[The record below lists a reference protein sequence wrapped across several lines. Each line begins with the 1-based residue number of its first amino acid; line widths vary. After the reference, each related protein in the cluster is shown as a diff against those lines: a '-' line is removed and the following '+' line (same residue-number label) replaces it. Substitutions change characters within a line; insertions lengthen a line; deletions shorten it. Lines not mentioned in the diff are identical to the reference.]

1 MPLNMQRK
9 KEKEKAMT
17 GDISKYYLFVKD
29 TFGTVNK
36 MVGDI
41 DASTY
46 GNNDGFLIKNEAY
59 NYFEANLDTFESSD
73 FNDFWK
79 TVDVERGGNVLG
91 GNVIDLNAMNDNEI
105 EMMEQK
111 FKWFEL
117 LQEYMDNEWQ
127 YPV

>member
-1 MPLNMQRK
+1 MQRK

-17 GDISKYYLFVKD
+17 GDISKYYLFVKN

-59 NYFEANLDTFESSD
+59 NYFEANLDYKGYD
-73 FNDFWK
+73 HAAGH
-79 TVDVERGGNVLG
+79 GGHRQREACDDRYG
-91 GNVIDLNAMNDNEI
+91 DH
-105 EMMEQK
+105 
-111 FKWFEL
+111 
-117 LQEYMDNEWQ
+117 
-127 YPV
+127 